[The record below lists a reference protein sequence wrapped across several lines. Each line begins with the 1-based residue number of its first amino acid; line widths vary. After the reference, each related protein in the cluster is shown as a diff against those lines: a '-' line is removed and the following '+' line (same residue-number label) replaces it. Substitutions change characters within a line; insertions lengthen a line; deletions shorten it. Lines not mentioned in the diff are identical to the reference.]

1 MSIGK
6 LQIDWKAT
14 TRTKAA
20 RGSVLYYIF
29 TRAVFEI
36 KKQEV
41 EDDNLF
47 GNLPSMP
54 KMDEK
59 LMRQYMDIVLRQRSL
74 EDLTKKTLEQYE
86 PKVSQPPSKI
96 APIKRSQWDVFND
109 GITLKSLNANQKIK
123 RDYLAENEIWEAKKE
138 ATFKDYKKETLAKKM
153 AYLLRDSL

>member
-6 LQIDWKAT
+6 LQIDWKVT

-36 KKQEV
+36 KKQEA
-41 EDDNLF
+41 EDDNPFSRVPYGL
-47 GNLPSMP
+47 
-54 KMDEK
+54 DEEV
-59 LMRQYMDIVLRQRSL
+59 MRKYMDILARKKSL
-74 EDLTKKTLEQYE
+74 EELTDRTLGQYE
-86 PKVSQPPSKI
+86 PRVSQSPSKV

-138 ATFKDYKKETLAKKM
+138 ATFKDYKKESIAKQA
-153 AYLLRDSL
+153 AYFLRNNII